1 MKIHFHTKISNGI
14 ILLSSGT
21 PDIFANSFALEVLQ
35 EALK

>member
-1 MKIHFHTKISNGI
+1 MKIHFPTKLSDGI

-35 EALK
+35 VALK